1 MALRALQWGNVQHF
15 WKQLAWTLGAS
26 VVLCALLMG
35 LGVWMTP
42 PWKVEPL
49 DEHISL
55 SSSNTAIEAKDIH
68 TTTEG
73 KYKVRETHRTLTV
86 SGGRQVDA
94 ILREPIG
101 APGKLPAVQFI
112 HGAGTGDATT
122 NSDIAHALASAGIVT
137 LVQSKRLDDYS
148 MLHRDYEAS
157 ATDYLTGINTLRSLP
172 NVDAN
177 KVGIYAESEGTWITT
192 LITKRDPSIAFTV
205 LVSAP
210 VFSARQQMA
219 VGATEYLHIIG
230 APEGVEGIV
239 PKMLSLNPGM
249 LGLEYASFNAADY
262 RNTLTMP
269 LLVVYGTLDRSM
281 PVEQGAQQLLQDA
294 NSVGNTNTMVRYY
307 PTNHQI
313 RLGSSLSKPGL
324 PLPDQY
330 THDIESWVSAVAAG
344 ATAGDWTTPK
354 IAGSQPF
361 QQFAVP
367 TDIRPGL
374 ITSFNVLVAMFVF
387 IVLMWVVTVVLCIAS
402 HLGRKKRAHVS
413 TDANGRTLMHRFTK
427 QTQTLIVTNI
437 VLAPIITLGFLA
449 YFVFTAVSALNLQDH
464 ATALSIGWV
473 GLRVATVIS
482 VALLCW
488 LWVRMF
494 FFYGPGRL
502 DADEPEPEARMA
514 RGHCA
519 IVACLSVCVL
529 VALALG
535 VFFNLIS

>member
-1 MALRALQWGNVQHF
+1 MARRALQWWVVQHF
-15 WKQLAWTLGAS
+15 WKQFVWTFGAA

-35 LGVWMTP
+35 LSIWMTP

-49 DEHISL
+49 NEHISVA
-55 SSSNTAIEAKDIH
+55 SSNTAIEAKGIRAE
-68 TTTEG
+68 TEG
-73 KYKVRETHRTLTV
+73 TYQVKETHRTLTV
-86 SGGRQVDA
+86 SGGKQVDA
-94 ILREPIG
+94 IVREPID
-101 APGKLPAVQFI
+101 APGKRPAVEFI
-112 HGAGTGDATT
+112 HGSGTGDSST

-137 LVQSKRLDDYS
+137 LVQSKRLDNYS
-148 MLHRDYEAS
+148 ALHRDYEAS
-157 ATDYLTGINTLRSLP
+157 ATDYLTGIDTLRSLP

-177 KVGIYAESEGTWITT
+177 KVGIYAESEGTWITA
-192 LITKRDPSIAFTV
+192 LITRRDPSIAFTV

-330 THDIESWVSAVAAG
+330 THDIESWVNAVAAG
-344 ATAGDWTTPK
+344 AAANDWTTPK
-354 IAGSQPF
+354 IAGAQPF

-374 ITSFNVLVAMFVF
+374 ITSFNMLVAMFVF
-387 IVLMWVVTVVLCIAS
+387 IVLMWLVTVVLCIAA
-402 HLGRKKRAHVS
+402 HLGRKKRAAVS
-413 TDANGRTLMHRFTK
+413 TDVNGRTLMHRFTK
-427 QTQTLIVTNI
+427 QTQTLIVANI
-437 VLAPIITLGFLA
+437 VLAPIITIGFLA
-449 YFVFTAVSALNLQDH
+449 YFAFTAVAALNLRDC
-464 ATALSIGWV
+464 ATALAVGWICLRIGAAVSIV
-473 GLRVATVIS
+473 
-482 VALLCW
+482 LLCW

-494 FFYGPGRL
+494 FFYGPGRF
-502 DADEPEPEARMA
+502 DADDPEPEARMA

-519 IVACLSVCVL
+519 IVACLSLCVL

>member
-1 MALRALQWGNVQHF
+1 M
-15 WKQLAWTLGAS
+15 
-26 VVLCALLMG
+26 
-35 LGVWMTP
+35 
-42 PWKVEPL
+42 
-49 DEHISL
+49 
-55 SSSNTAIEAKDIH
+55 
-68 TTTEG
+68 
-73 KYKVRETHRTLTV
+73 
-86 SGGRQVDA
+86 
-94 ILREPIG
+94 
-101 APGKLPAVQFI
+101 
-112 HGAGTGDATT
+112 
-122 NSDIAHALASAGIVT
+122 T

-210 VFSARQQMA
+210 VFSARQQMAVGATEYLHIIGASEGTWITTLITKRDPSIAFTVLVSAPVFSARQQMAVGATEYLHIIGAPEGVEGIVPKMLSLNPGMLGLEYASFNAADYRNTLTMPLLVVYGTLDRSMPVEQGAQQLLQMA

-330 THDIESWVSAVAAG
+330 THDIESWVNAVAAG

-413 TDANGRTLMHRFTK
+413 TDANGRTLIRVHCADVGRHGRAVHRVAPGAQEARTRVHRR
-427 QTQTLIVTNI
+427 QRAHAHPPLHQADTDTHHHQHRARAHHHARVSGLLRVHRGRRAQPARLRHRARRGLDLPAHRRGGLHRAA
-437 VLAPIITLGFLA
+437 VLAVGAHVLLLRAG
-449 YFVFTAVSALNLQDH
+449 AL
-464 ATALSIGWV
+464 
-473 GLRVATVIS
+473 R
-482 VALLCW
+482 C
-488 LWVRMF
+488 R
-494 FFYGPGRL
+494 
-502 DADEPEPEARMA
+502 
-514 RGHCA
+514 
-519 IVACLSVCVL
+519 
-529 VALALG
+529 
-535 VFFNLIS
+535 

>member
-1 MALRALQWGNVQHF
+1 
-15 WKQLAWTLGAS
+15 
-26 VVLCALLMG
+26 MG

-49 DEHISL
+49 NEHISL
-55 SSSNTAIEAKDIH
+55 SSSNTAIEAKGIH

-73 KYKVRETHRTLTV
+73 KYKVKETHRTLTV

-172 NVDAN
+172 NVDTS

-367 TDIRPGL
+367 TDIRPDL

-413 TDANGRTLMHRFTK
+413 TDANGRTLIHRFTK
-427 QTQTLIVTNI
+427 QTQTLIITNI
-437 VLAPIITLGFLA
+437 VLAPIITLGFLG
-449 YFVFTAVSALNLQDH
+449 YFAFTGVAALNLRDC
-464 ATALSIGWV
+464 ATALAVGWICLRIGAAVSIV
-473 GLRVATVIS
+473 
-482 VALLCW
+482 LLCW

-494 FFYGPGRL
+494 FFYGPGRF
-502 DADEPEPEARMA
+502 DADDPEPEARMA

-519 IVACLSVCVL
+519 IVACLSLCVL